1 MKSVRQVLKDKGYSV
16 ETITP
21 QASVYEALQKM
32 ANRELGA
39 LIVFDGG
46 VICGLF
52 SERDYARKVVLQGR
66 FSKDTRVEEIMTRRV
81 ITVEPQQTV
90 EACMVLM
97 TDKHIRHLPV
107 VEEGRLVGIVNLRD
121 LLDLIM
127 PAFVNLIDDFDY
139 VGDFGVLEGKQPPN
153 DLLNQP
159 VTAVM
164 QKSVFVPAD
173 SGLLRA
179 FAYLHKYEL
188 LDLPVIDEQERLIG
202 LVSRVDVG
210 RALLAGWHLNL

>member
-1 MKSVRQVLKDKGYSV
+1 MKSVRQVLKDKGYAV

-46 VICGLF
+46 EICGLF
-52 SERDYARKVVLQGR
+52 SERDYARKVILQGR

-97 TDKHIRHLPV
+97 SDKHIRHLPV
-107 VEEGRLVGIVNLRD
+107 VEDG
-121 LLDLIM
+121 
-127 PAFVNLIDDFDY
+127 
-139 VGDFGVLEGKQPPN
+139 
-153 DLLNQP
+153 
-159 VTAVM
+159 
-164 QKSVFVPAD
+164 
-173 SGLLRA
+173 
-179 FAYLHKYEL
+179 
-188 LDLPVIDEQERLIG
+188 RLIG
-202 LVSRVDVG
+202 IVSIGDIVKAVIEAQRLTIEELETYITSG
-210 RALLAGWHLNL
+210 R

>member
-39 LIVFDGG
+39 LIVFEGG
-46 VICGLF
+46 EICGLF

-66 FSKDTRVEEIMTRRV
+66 FSRDTRVEEIMTRRV

-107 VEEGRLVGIVNLRD
+107 VEEGRLVGIVS
-121 LLDLIM
+121 I
-127 PAFVNLIDDFDY
+127 
-139 VGDFGVLEGKQPPN
+139 GDIVKAVIEAQRLTIEELE
-153 DLLNQP
+153 
-159 VTAVM
+159 TYIT
-164 QKSVFVPAD
+164 
-173 SGLLRA
+173 SGR
-179 FAYLHKYEL
+179 
-188 LDLPVIDEQERLIG
+188 
-202 LVSRVDVG
+202 
-210 RALLAGWHLNL
+210 